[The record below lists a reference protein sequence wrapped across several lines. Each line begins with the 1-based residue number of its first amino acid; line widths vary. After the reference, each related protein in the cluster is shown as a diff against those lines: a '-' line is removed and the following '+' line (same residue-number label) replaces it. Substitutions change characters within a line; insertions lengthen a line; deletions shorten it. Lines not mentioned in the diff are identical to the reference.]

1 MHVIQVDHRV
11 HDHDPAAWSIE
22 TFPTVPHENSFC
34 GGAAEVVQEETESN
48 LSGPAGAFLQ
58 VAAHQGLAALVV
70 EFGGGILCWRTGKF
84 SCAPWNSAVPLDSLP
99 AVVVIS

>member
-22 TFPTVPHENSFC
+22 IFPTAPYDNSFS
-34 GGAAEVVQEETESN
+34 GGAAEVVQEETEPN
-48 LSGPAGAFLQ
+48 LSTFLQ
-58 VAAHQGLAALVV
+58 VAAHQGLASLAVA
-70 EFGGGILCWRTGKF
+70 ILRRRTGKF
-84 SCAPWNSAVPLDSLP
+84 SCAPRNSAVL